1 MLGFAVAAGSVA
13 AVNPCGFAMLPAYL
27 TLVVVGDD
35 GERRSRAS
43 AVARAQGATLAMA
56 VGFLVVFGTFG
67 LVVAPLAASAQRYLP
82 GITVVIGVLL
92 IGLGAWMLTGRE
104 VTVLLPKPR
113 QGAPTARLGSMFGYG
128 LAYAFTSLSCTIGPF
143 LAVTSATFRSGS
155 ILGGVVA
162 YLAYGAGMA
171 LVVGVLATTV
181 ALAGQTVTTRA
192 RRLLPHI
199 NRIGGGLLVL
209 VGSYVGY
216 YGVYELRLYFGG
228 ADARDPVIAAAGAI
242 QHTLQRWVDG
252 IGVWPMI
259 VALAVL
265 VLGAVPLGW
274 GVKRRSRRHGNASD
288 SRQAGSLADRG
299 QT

>member
-27 TLVVVGDD
+27 TLVVVGDV

-82 GITVVIGVLL
+82 GITVLIGVLL

-128 LAYAFTSLSCTIGPF
+128 L
-143 LAVTSATFRSGS
+143 
-155 ILGGVVA
+155 
-162 YLAYGAGMA
+162 
-171 LVVGVLATTV
+171 
-181 ALAGQTVTTRA
+181 
-192 RRLLPHI
+192 
-199 NRIGGGLLVL
+199 GLCIH
-209 VGSYVGY
+209 
-216 YGVYELRLYFGG
+216 F
-228 ADARDPVIAAAGAI
+228 
-242 QHTLQRWVDG
+242 
-252 IGVWPMI
+252 
-259 VALAVL
+259 AVL
-265 VLGAVPLGW
+265 HHRPLP
-274 GVKRRSRRHGNASD
+274 
-288 SRQAGSLADRG
+288 RG
-299 QT
+299 HQRNLP